1 MNISSMIMYTTFII
15 DIYEEKGKGHP
26 LETLKG
32 FFLFS
37 F

>member
-15 DIYEEKGKGHP
+15 EIFEEKGKAHP
-26 LETLKG
+26 LETLKV